1 MSAKYNKVKGATF
14 ETDVM
19 RWLRKMGVIA
29 ERLTKAGAKDE
40 GDIMAI
46 VAGQTYI
53 LELKNRQALN
63 LPTFWKEAQIEAAN
77 YAKARGLEV
86 TPLAYVIVK
95 RRNAGIEQA
104 WVVQDLTQWLGEKMP
119 IPNGDITTTEI
130 FVPEPPKEDK

>member
-1 MSAKYNKVKGATF
+1 MNVKYNKVKGATF
-14 ETDVM
+14 ETDVV
-19 RWLRKMGVIA
+19 RWLRKMGVTA
-29 ERLTKAGAKDE
+29 ERLTKAGSKDQ

-46 VAGQTYI
+46 IAGQTYI

-77 YAKARGLEV
+77 YAKARELEV
-86 TPLAYVIVK
+86 TPLAYVIIK

-130 FVPEPPKEDK
+130 LVPEPPKEDK

>member
-1 MSAKYNKVKGATF
+1 MNVKYNKVKGATF
-14 ETDVM
+14 ETDVVK
-19 RWLRKMGVIA
+19 WLRKMGVTA
-29 ERLTKAGAKDE
+29 DRLTKSGSKDQ
-40 GDIMAI
+40 GDVMAI
-46 VAGQTYI
+46 IAGQTYI

-77 YAKARGLEV
+77 YAKARELEV
-86 TPLAYVIVK
+86 TPLAYVIIK

-130 FVPEPPKEDK
+130 LVPEPPKEDK

>member
-1 MSAKYNKVKGATF
+1 VNVKYNKIKGATF
-14 ETDVM
+14 EIDVVK
-19 RWLRKMGVIA
+19 WLRSKGVIA
-29 ERLTKAGAKDE
+29 DRLTKAGSKDQ

-63 LPTFWKEAQIEAAN
+63 LPTFWKEAQVEAVN
-77 YAKARGLEV
+77 YAKARELEV

-104 WVVQDLTQWLGEKMP
+104 WVIQDLTQWLGEKMP

-130 FVPEPPKEDK
+130 LKPEPPKEDK

>member
-1 MSAKYNKVKGATF
+1 MNVKYNKVKGATF
-14 ETDVM
+14 EIDVVK
-19 RWLRKMGVIA
+19 WLRKMGVTA
-29 ERLTKAGAKDE
+29 DRLTKAGSKDQ

-46 VAGQTYI
+46 IAGQTYI

-63 LPTFWKEAQIEAAN
+63 LPTFWKEAQVEAVN
-77 YAKARGLEV
+77 YAKARELEV

-104 WVVQDLTQWLGEKMP
+104 WVIQDLTQWLGEKMP

-130 FVPEPPKEDK
+130 LKPEPPKEDK